1 MSSSE
6 NEQQTELLKS
16 IAASLKGI
24 HSSLESL
31 TAAVEDVSETI
42 EKAHEPEGDL
52 GVHLVGALKDL
63 VSALHKRANQERS
76 TQPQQNQQRHQ
87 QHQPRRDQ
95 QRPRQDET
103 AQQQESTSG
112 ASDPDETDRSELESA
127 DHSGESVTQTVAEPQ
142 GGNSGGSKRRRPHG
156 RRPGKPPLEKA

>member
-1 MSSSE
+1 MSSSD
-6 NEQQTELLKS
+6 NDQQTELLKG

-31 TAAVEDVSETI
+31 TAAVEDVSESI

-63 VSALHKRANQERS
+63 VSALHKKANQERS

-87 QHQPRRDQ
+87 HQQGRRQEERRQHPNRAREENRGEGD
-95 QRPRQDET
+95 RVAEEAIESGAPVET
-103 AQQQESTSG
+103 AEAPAEQDAQK
-112 ASDPDETDRSELESA
+112 ALE
-127 DHSGESVTQTVAEPQ
+127 
-142 GGNSGGSKRRRPHG
+142 GNRGPGRG
-156 RRPGKPPLEKA
+156 RRGGRSAKQKKKE